1 VNIYRMIGSSVGTPD
16 AQELAARLSS
26 WHDAMVAHER
36 SIARPACD
44 EECPHVDAPVL
55 WAEALQT
62 FGDRA
67 AELRFLMSRGLTT
80 PTHVVPEAPRRAFG
94 ASSTA
99 RTP

>member
-36 SIARPACD
+36 SVTRPACD
-44 EECPHVDAPVL
+44 DECPHGDAPVL

-67 AELRFLMSRGLTT
+67 TELRFLRSRGLTT
-80 PTHVVPEAPRRAFG
+80 STHAIPEAPRDPVG
-94 ASSTA
+94 A
-99 RTP
+99 